1 MKRKKSSSLEIG
13 STRHGSS
20 GTKFEVFLSFR
31 GSDTRTSFTDV
42 LYHALLDKGISV
54 FLDEHRIDIGEEI
67 GPEIFQAIDDSKI
80 CIPIFSRNYA
90 SSSWCLR
97 ELEHMMQ
104 RRKTNG
110 LEVSPI
116 FYDVEP
122 SDVKLKSKVYK
133 DALTLHKKERGVE
146 IVKRWKEALKEVAK
160 IKGWD
165 TKGHG
170 KLAKLIAQKVLLKLK
185 EPYVHITDNLVGMD
199 ESVNE
204 VVNLLD
210 VKSTDVR
217 LIGICG
223 MGGIGKT
230 TLAKVVYHKL
240 STNFESQSFIADIRE
255 ASNGSSLLNVQRQLI
270 SDIIGDVGFQVP
282 NLDSGMA
289 MIQNRFGRKKVL
301 IFLDDVDHTRQ
312 LTALAAKEEWF
323 GLGSRII
330 VTTRD
335 KSVFS
340 KFKGQ
345 FKHCLIYEAK
355 ELENFEALQL
365 FSKHAFRR
373 DSPPN
378 AFLSLSEEVITKT
391 SGLPLA
397 IEVAGSF
404 LCDKSELVWQD
415 TLKKMH
421 HGPLKGVKENLMLSY
436 EALECYQ
443 QQIFL
448 DIACFLA
455 GYNKSYAA
463 YMWHDCEFFPEEGI
477 VVLLLMSLVKIG
489 ENNELWMHDQLKDL
503 GRSIEQQQFLKDPT
517 KGSRVYRQ
525 EEGPDI
531 VQRKKGTGTVAVF
544 GGTSKDFIKM
554 PDIRFL
560 HTTSGTLCGDFED
573 CLSELRWLC
582 WHQFPTKLQATNFCP
597 KNLLILDLSW
607 SSVDEHWGGW
617 TQFKVA
623 TRLKVLNLSCCDKL
637 KETPDLS
644 AFLFLELLILR
655 RCSELT
661 TLPNS
666 IEMLQCL
673 VELDV
678 SYTSFTELPNTI
690 VNLKSLKLLKM
701 NSSHIQKLP
710 KAIGMMEKLEEIYG
724 ENCKWL
730 EMIPIDIVKLRFL
743 KILKFTCTRLK
754 NVPKLPQSLVSLC
767 LSSSTA
773 EKILE
778 ISNLNLP
785 SIRNLEFCFS
795 GGDNISS
802 VFYKSERRPHAL
814 YSSSSMKLPSVTGIS
829 SFGGWLHCTELQLS
843 ECKNLRHI
851 LRLPSG
857 LRKLEIRDCPL
868 LEVIDLSNLE
878 YLLELRLINDEICVS
893 DIQRLEDLASL
904 RCLRVRN
911 CKSSKFS
918 GLERLKNL
926 RILQLWMCPFLQ
938 TLPNLSNF
946 KNLQEFVLWCCP
958 KLIEIE
964 GLDRLKS
971 LERLDIRHC
980 SSLRS
985 LPNLSHLKKLKM
997 NRW

>member
-1 MKRKKSSSLEIG
+1 
-13 STRHGSS
+13 
-20 GTKFEVFLSFR
+20 
-31 GSDTRTSFTDV
+31 
-42 LYHALLDKGISV
+42 
-54 FLDEHRIDIGEEI
+54 
-67 GPEIFQAIDDSKI
+67 
-80 CIPIFSRNYA
+80 
-90 SSSWCLR
+90 
-97 ELEHMMQ
+97 
-104 RRKTNG
+104 
-110 LEVSPI
+110 
-116 FYDVEP
+116 
-122 SDVKLKSKVYK
+122 
-133 DALTLHKKERGVE
+133 
-146 IVKRWKEALKEVAK
+146 
-160 IKGWD
+160 
-165 TKGHG
+165 
-170 KLAKLIAQKVLLKLK
+170 
-185 EPYVHITDNLVGMD
+185 
-199 ESVNE
+199 
-204 VVNLLD
+204 
-210 VKSTDVR
+210 
-217 LIGICG
+217 
-223 MGGIGKT
+223 
-230 TLAKVVYHKL
+230 
-240 STNFESQSFIADIRE
+240 
-255 ASNGSSLLNVQRQLI
+255 
-270 SDIIGDVGFQVP
+270 
-282 NLDSGMA
+282 
-289 MIQNRFGRKKVL
+289 
-301 IFLDDVDHTRQ
+301 
-312 LTALAAKEEWF
+312 
-323 GLGSRII
+323 
-330 VTTRD
+330 
-335 KSVFS
+335 
-340 KFKGQ
+340 
-345 FKHCLIYEAK
+345 
-355 ELENFEALQL
+355 
-365 FSKHAFRR
+365 
-373 DSPPN
+373 
-378 AFLSLSEEVITKT
+378 
-391 SGLPLA
+391 
-397 IEVAGSF
+397 
-404 LCDKSELVWQD
+404 
-415 TLKKMH
+415 
-421 HGPLKGVKENLMLSY
+421 
-436 EALECYQ
+436 
-443 QQIFL
+443 
-448 DIACFLA
+448 
-455 GYNKSYAA
+455 
-463 YMWHDCEFFPEEGI
+463 
-477 VVLLLMSLVKIG
+477 
-489 ENNELWMHDQLKDL
+489 MHDQLKDL
-503 GRSIEQQQFLKDPT
+503 GRSIEHQQYCKDPT

-531 VQRKKGTGTVAVF
+531 VQRKKGIGTVAVF

-560 HTTSGTLCGDFED
+560 HMTSGTLCGDFDD

-582 WHQFPTKLQATNFCP
+582 WDQFPTKLQATNFCP

-623 TRLKVLNLSCCDKL
+623 TRLKVLNLSSCDKL

-655 RCSELT
+655 WCSELT

-666 IEMLQCL
+666 IEMLQHL

-701 NSSHIQKLP
+701 NNSHMQKLP

-730 EMIPIDIVKLRFL
+730 EMIPIDIMRLPVL

-878 YLLELRLINDEICVS
+878 YLLELRLINDEIC
-893 DIQRLEDLASL
+893 
-904 RCLRVRN
+904 
-911 CKSSKFS
+911 
-918 GLERLKNL
+918 
-926 RILQLWMCPFLQ
+926 LWMCPFLQ

-997 NRW
+997 NWW